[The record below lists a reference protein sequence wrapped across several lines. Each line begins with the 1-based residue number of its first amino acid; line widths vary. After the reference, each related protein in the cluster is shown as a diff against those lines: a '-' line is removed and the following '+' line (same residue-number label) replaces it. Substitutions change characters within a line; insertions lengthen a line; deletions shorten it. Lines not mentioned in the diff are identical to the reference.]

1 MGNCLVTKL
10 KAVVNNPNLPVLDTM
25 QQFTLDA
32 IAASGNASMTDD
44 QKWALN
50 RFFYQIG
57 AIDNSTLWQKIQGVY
72 LPVIC
77 GDNVATA
84 MTDYVNNTVI
94 AAPSDSSFSN
104 HGLIGDT
111 AEGRNYN
118 GSNLNM
124 SFIGVYTKDDLPNQ
138 SGNIFGVRNTAKGGI
153 CGYSSLQAGG
163 FGISAQVVSARFG
176 NETAGATGAIVL
188 TRTTDVLFGVN
199 VSGVYTKQVLE
210 RTFTEETL
218 TEKMVCWGYS
228 YSPIAVY
235 VAGAGMT
242 EDEAKTV
249 MDAAIALKNAFTEQ

>member
-10 KAVVNNPNLPVLDTM
+10 KASVNNPELPILEIM

-32 IAASGNASMTDD
+32 IAVSGNASMTDD
-44 QKWALN
+44 QKGALN
-50 RFFYQIG
+50 HFFYQIG

-77 GDNVATA
+77 GDNVSTA

-94 AAPSDSSFSN
+94 AASPDSSFSN
-104 HGLIGDT
+104 HGLIGDPI
-111 AEGRNYN
+111 EGRNYN

-124 SFIGVYTKDDLPNQ
+124 SLIGVYTKDDLPSQN
-138 SGNIFGVRNTAKGGI
+138 GNLFGVRNTAKGGI
-153 CGYSSLQAGG
+153 CSYGSLQAGG
-163 FGISAQVVSARFG
+163 FGISAQTVSARFEK
-176 NETAGATGAIVL
+176 ETTGVTGAIVL
-188 TRTTDVLFGVN
+188 TRTTDILFGVN
-199 VSGVYTKQVLE
+199 VSGVYTKKVLE

-218 TEKMVCWGYS
+218 TEKMVCWGNS
-228 YSPIAVY
+228 FNPIAVY

-242 EDEAKTV
+242 EDEAKAV